1 MNLKEISR
9 EYEFASMYYDWVC
22 ECLEE
27 DEKYEELAFFK
38 LGVDLMVRQKELTS
52 IKFSQI
58 EFPYV
63 KDIQVMKIVKI
74 PVEPTEDDDREYKY
88 RFAEPSFYKPRPISK
103 ATYDLVNKL
112 WVEGKEKIF
121 EKSAME
127 YSQSIKESI
136 GDSRFNAHMMRSIGT
151 QFLAE
156 ICEQVG
162 RLDDEIILLSRM

>member
-1 MNLKEISR
+1 MKEISR
-9 EYEFASMYYDWVC
+9 EYEFASMYYNWVC

-63 KDIQVMKIVKI
+63 KNIQVMKIIKV

-88 RFAEPSFYKPRPISK
+88 RFAEPSFYEPRPISK
-103 ATYDLVNKL
+103 TTYDLVNKL

-121 EKSAME
+121 EKTAME

-162 RLDDEIILLSRM
+162 RLDDEVILLSRM

>member
-1 MNLKEISR
+1 VDGLKEISR
-9 EYEFASMYYDWVC
+9 EYKFACMYYDWVC

-27 DEKYEELAFFK
+27 DKKYEELAFFK

-63 KDIQVMKIVKI
+63 KDIQVIKVVKI

-88 RFAEPSFYKPRPISK
+88 RLADPSFYEHRIISRD
-103 ATYDLVNKL
+103 TYDSVNKL
-112 WVEGKEKIF
+112 WSEGKEKIF

-136 GDSRFNAHMMRSIGT
+136 GDSRFDGHMIRGLGSYFKT
-151 QFLAE
+151 E
-156 ICEQVG
+156 IYKMCEEW
-162 RLDDEIILLSRM
+162 L

>member
-1 MNLKEISR
+1 MKEISR
-9 EYEFASMYYDWVC
+9 EYKFACMYYDWVC

-27 DEKYEELAFFK
+27 DKKYEELAFFK

-63 KDIQVMKIVKI
+63 KDIQVTKVVKI

-88 RFAEPSFYKPRPISK
+88 RLAEPSFYEPRLISRD
-103 ATYDLVNKL
+103 TYDSVNRL
-112 WVEGKEKIF
+112 WSEGKEKIF
-121 EKSAME
+121 EKSALE

-136 GDSRFNAHMMRSIGT
+136 GDIRFNGHMMRGFGLCFKT
-151 QFLAE
+151 E
-156 ICEQVG
+156 IYKMCE
-162 RLDDEIILLSRM
+162 EK

>member
-1 MNLKEISR
+1 MKATSR

-38 LGVDLMVRQKELTS
+38 LGVDLMVRQMELMN

-63 KDIQVMKIVKI
+63 KNIQIMKIKKVPI
-74 PVEPTEDDDREYKY
+74 EGEDGEYRY
-88 RFAEPSFYKPRPISK
+88 RMAEPSYYKPRPISK
-103 ATYDLVNKL
+103 DTYELVNKL
-112 WVEGKEKIF
+112 RSEGKDKIF

>member
-1 MNLKEISR
+1 MKESSR

-27 DEKYEELAFFK
+27 DKKYEELAFFK

-63 KDIQVMKIVKI
+63 KDIQVMKIVKV

-103 ATYDLVNKL
+103 DTYDLVNKL